1 MKPRRQ
7 ARVVALQTLYEVDST
22 EHAWQAAF
30 DYRATEERLPEPAW
44 DFARSLVAGVVQ
56 NTAVLDEIIGKI
68 APEWPLDLLPVID
81 RNVLR
86 IAIYEVLLSNE
97 TPLKVAINEAIDLAK
112 EYGGDTT
119 PRFIN
124 GALGTLAE
132 RKNEF
137 LQLAKRSRPSTST
150 VQG

>member
-7 ARVVALQTLYEVDST
+7 ARVVALQTLYEVDSS

-30 DYRATEERLPEPAW
+30 DYRATEEGLPQPAW

-56 NTAVLDEIIGKI
+56 HTAVLDEIIGKI
-68 APEWPLDLLPVID
+68 APEWPLDLLPIID

-86 IAIYEVLLSNE
+86 IAIYEVLFSNE
-97 TPLKVAINEAIDLAK
+97 TPLKVAINEAVDLAK
-112 EYGGDTT
+112 EYGGDAT

-137 LQLAKRSRPSTST
+137 LQLAKRIRPSTST

>member
-1 MKPRRQ
+1 MK
-7 ARVVALQTLYEVDST
+7 
-22 EHAWQAAF
+22 
-30 DYRATEERLPEPAW
+30 
-44 DFARSLVAGVVQ
+44 SLF
-56 NTAVLDEIIGKI
+56 
-68 APEWPLDLLPVID
+68 
-81 RNVLR
+81 
-86 IAIYEVLLSNE
+86 SNQ

-112 EYGGDTT
+112 EYGGDAT

-137 LQLAKRSRPSTST
+137 LQLAKRIRPSTST